1 LKKCTIALILLC
13 AAATPASAQT
23 SSASQLKKL
32 DWFIGKWE
40 GGGWVAGTNGVRME
54 MKLSSECQP
63 KLGGTV
69 LLSESLLSV
78 SRPGERLKTVVD
90 GALGIIFWDEKSSSF
105 RMRNHRI
112 DGEFTEAALVVEGRS
127 FQSRQ
132 PSAIRGGEVRFNFKV
147 DDQERLILRGEESKD
162 GKEWKQFL
170 EFTLQRV
177 PKE

>member
-1 LKKCTIALILLC
+1 MKKCAIALILFC
-13 AAATPASAQT
+13 AAATPALAQT

-63 KLGGTV
+63 KLSGTV
-69 LLSESLLSV
+69 LLSESQLWL
-78 SRPGERLKTVVD
+78 SRPGERLKNVVD
-90 GALGIIFWDEKSSSF
+90 GSVAVIFWDEKSSTF
-105 RMRNHRI
+105 RLRNHRI
-112 DGEFTEAALVVEGRS
+112 DGEFTEVALVVEGRS

-147 DDQERLILRGEESKD
+147 DDQGRLVLRGEESKD

-170 EFTLQRV
+170 EFILQRAG
-177 PKE
+177 KE